1 MLRAIRFANQLN
13 FEIEE
18 KNSLKSIS
26 KMHSRITII
35 SGERIV
41 DELNKIL
48 STDKPSIGFYYFTR
62 QDSRHSFT
70 RVNCVK

>member
-18 KNSLKSIS
+18 KSLQSIT
-26 KMHSRITII
+26 KNASRISII

-48 STDKPSIGFYYFTR
+48 ATDKPSIGFYCFFK
-62 QDSRHSFT
+62 QDF
-70 RVNCVK
+70 